1 MIKHK
6 HSQFHSTCDIITHVL
21 TLWGKKGMG
30 KSLERNF
37 SQQKKKKKRH
47 PPLTQGTEQDGSG
60 HVCGH
65 DGSAHQNA
73 ARMWI
78 VSS

>member
-1 MIKHK
+1 MTKHK

-21 TLWGKKGMG
+21 TLWGKKVMG
-30 KSLERNF
+30 KSLEGNF
-37 SQQKKKKKRH
+37 SLQKKRH
-47 PPLTQGTEQDGSG
+47 PTLTQGTEQDGSG

-65 DGSAHQNA
+65 DGSAHQNI